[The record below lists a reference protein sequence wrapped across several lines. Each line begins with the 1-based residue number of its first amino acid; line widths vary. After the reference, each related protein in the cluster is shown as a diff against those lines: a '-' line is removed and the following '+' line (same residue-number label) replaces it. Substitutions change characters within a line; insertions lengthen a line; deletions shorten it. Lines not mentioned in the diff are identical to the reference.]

1 MRKSKVMK
9 ALLTLGMS
17 IATATSVAAIAACT
31 HEHTSDGKWKN
42 DKNQHWHEATCSDH
56 PGEKYDIANHIDE
69 EGNDGK
75 CDVCEYVMVTPTVET
90 WTVTLKDGDS
100 TSTVKVEK
108 GKKLTA
114 AQIPAPTKDGYTFD
128 GWFNGSTKL
137 TTDTAIAS
145 DITY

>member
-42 DKNQHWHEATCSDH
+42 NKDQHWHEATCSDH

-69 EGNDGK
+69 GNDDI
-75 CDVCEYVMVTPTVET
+75 CDVCEYVMVAPVAET
-90 WTVTLKDGDS
+90 WTVTLKNG
-100 TSTVKVEK
+100 TATHSTVKVEK

-114 AQIPAPTKDGYTFD
+114 AQIPTKSKEG
-128 GWFNGSTKL
+128 
-137 TTDTAIAS
+137 
-145 DITY
+145 